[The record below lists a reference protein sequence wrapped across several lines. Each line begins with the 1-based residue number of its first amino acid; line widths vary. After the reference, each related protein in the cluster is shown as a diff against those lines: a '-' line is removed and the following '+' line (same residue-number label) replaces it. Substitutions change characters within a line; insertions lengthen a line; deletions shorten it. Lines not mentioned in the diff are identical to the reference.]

1 MSDEE
6 QFDAWAC
13 HLDRC
18 LKACIPCLTCELGRT
33 EQLDTSVCLLGLTPE
48 DRDEKMQA
56 AHLEKL
62 LRRIPGV
69 SVTRQAMRKRRLVL
83 VTQLCLRDMD
93 PLCFPAPCLNPQ
105 KSCDFAVPCHTS
117 ICSVL
122 GVFNGLKV
130 MTGHDGVAMLARS
143 RQAARSVQHKNF

>member
-18 LKACIPCLTCELGRT
+18 LKTCIPCLTCELGRT
-33 EQLDTSVCLLGLTPE
+33 EQLDRSVCLLGLTPE

-56 AHLEKL
+56 VHLEKL

-83 VTQLCLRDMD
+83 VT
-93 PLCFPAPCLNPQ
+93 
-105 KSCDFAVPCHTS
+105 
-117 ICSVL
+117 
-122 GVFNGLKV
+122 
-130 MTGHDGVAMLARS
+130 
-143 RQAARSVQHKNF
+143 